1 MNPLPSVWPHPS
13 TRTPQLMLAGAL
25 LMLTLGQA
33 GGAALAQDSGK
44 PYDNRRPNPEAR
56 AARQRQQAE
65 AMARLSPLQR
75 QQYFAARRE
84 LEQRLSNQRLDQ
96 LQQAERCLVPARDV
110 TAIERCQ
117 QTSQQQAM
125 ELRRAWQREQAAL
138 RQRFNLPAWQ
148 PGRHRTGSAPDS
160 RKGA

>member
-1 MNPLPSVWPHPS
+1 MNPLPNIWPHPS
-13 TRTPQLMLAGAL
+13 TRTTQLLLASAL
-25 LMLTLGQA
+25 LVLTLGQA
-33 GGAALAQDSGK
+33 GGAAQAQDSSK
-44 PYDNRRPNPEAR
+44 PYENRRPNPEAR
-56 AARQRQQAE
+56 AAMQRQQAE

-110 TAIERCQ
+110 AAIERCQ
-117 QTSQQQAM
+117 QSSQQQAM
-125 ELRRAWQREQAAL
+125 DLRRVWQREQAVL
-138 RQRFNLPAWQ
+138 RQRFNLPGWQ
-148 PGRHRTGSAPDS
+148 PSRNRTGSTPTS